1 MTLRFLSRQSTGMLF
16 ALGGGLLAATFVWAQ
31 GGGQPSQAPA
41 AQQSQA
47 KPASRIF
54 TGKISLVNSRQSAET
69 AGAGFKG
76 VGEDGQVQK
85 AVLSTQPDAG
95 IQQKVTQLAAFRV
108 SDEELAAFLQEGG
121 LRRQSVGRGGRQ

>member
-1 MTLRFLSRQSTGMLF
+1 MTSRFFPRQSIRMLL
-16 ALGGGLLAATFVWAQ
+16 ALGGGLLAAALVWAQ
-31 GGGQPSQAPA
+31 GGGQSSQSPP
-41 AQQSQA
+41 AQQTQTA
-47 KPASRIF
+47 PGSRIF
-54 TGKISLVNSRQSAET
+54 TGKITLVNSSQKAET

-85 AVLSTQPDAG
+85 AVLSTQPNAG

-121 LRRQSVGRGGRQ
+121 LRRQNVGRGGRQ

>member
-1 MTLRFLSRQSTGMLF
+1 MTSRLVSRESVGMLL
-16 ALGGGLLAATFVWAQ
+16 ALGGGLLAAGLVWAQ
-31 GGGQPSQAPA
+31 GGGQRSQAPP

-47 KPASRIF
+47 KPAGRIF
-54 TGKISLVNSRQSAET
+54 TGKISLVNSRQSSET

-95 IQQKVTQLAAFRV
+95 IQQKVVQLSAFRV
-108 SDEELAAFLQEGG
+108 SDEEVAAFIQQGG
-121 LRRQSVGRGGRQ
+121 LRTQSVGRRGR

>member
-1 MTLRFLSRQSTGMLF
+1 MTSRFLSRKSRGMML
-16 ALGGGLLAATFVWAQ
+16 ALGSGLLAAGLVWAQ

-41 AQQSQA
+41 APQGQA
-47 KPASRIF
+47 KPAGRIF
-54 TGKISLVNSRQSAET
+54 TGKITLVNSRQSAET

-85 AVLSTQPDAG
+85 AVLSTQPDGG
-95 IQQKVTQLAAFRV
+95 IQQKVIQLAAFRV

>member
-1 MTLRFLSRQSTGMLF
+1 MTSLFLSRQRMGMLL
-16 ALGGGLLAATFVWAQ
+16 ALGSILLGAALVWAQ
-31 GGGQPSQAPA
+31 GGGQSSQAPA
-41 AQQSQA
+41 AQQGQA
-47 KPASRIF
+47 KPGDRIF
-54 TGKISLVNSRQSAET
+54 TGKITLVNSSQKAET

-85 AVLSTQPDAG
+85 AVLSKQPDSS
-95 IQQKVTQLAAFRV
+95 IQQKVIQLAAFRV

>member
-1 MTLRFLSRQSTGMLF
+1 MLL
-16 ALGGGLLAATFVWAQ
+16 ALGGGLLAAAFVWAQ
-31 GGGQPSQAPA
+31 GGGQSAPA
-41 AQQSQA
+41 PAGQPNQAQ
-47 KPASRIF
+47 PGGRIF
-54 TGKISLVNSRQSAET
+54 TGKITLVNSSQSAET

-85 AVLSTQPDAG
+85 AVLSSQPDAG

-121 LRRQSVGRGGRQ
+121 LRKRSAGRGGRQ